1 MNKKGPNKSDPP
13 VALDVDLLRR
23 YMMGAANPKFSNK
36 FSELSDAVDL
46 HLEEKQVG
54 KGKIAPED
62 ALFHQ
67 LEKFEEALDRAIA
80 SGQLELRV
88 VHGFGKGKLKA
99 EIDKL
104 LKKNKHVRSFT
115 NDYHMRYGYGST
127 LILLK

>member
-1 MNKKGPNKSDPP
+1 MKKKDADKNETPLEIDTE
-13 VALDVDLLRR
+13 LLRS
-23 YMMGAANPKFSNK
+23 YMMGAANPKYSNK
-36 FSELSDAVDL
+36 VNELTEAIDL

-99 EIDKL
+99 EIEKRL
-104 LKKNKHVRSFT
+104 RQHKHVRSFT

>member
-1 MNKKGPNKSDPP
+1 MHGAYSTAT
-13 VALDVDLLRR
+13 VSYTHL
-23 YMMGAANPKFSNK
+23 MMGAANPKFSNK
-36 FSELSDAVDL
+36 VSELRDAVDL